1 MSKNVDLHNA
11 DNISILPDMMRRPSL
26 SESQEEV
33 LRILRK
39 SPNRMATLVEMRIN
53 HLVSQPGSR
62 LKEAYEMGFNVRK
75 VGTIPKYHFQGPEKS
90 KIFTRAAVWKLDVPE
105 FPRPGFLEEK
115 RQKMLEQSTPGEE
128 LPALVAT
135 AAIPIQV
142 DLFSPQANDAP
153 NHEEA
158 AI

>member
-26 SESQEEV
+26 NNSQEEV
-33 LRILRK
+33 FSVLKQKGRITLIELRFDYLI
-39 SPNRMATLVEMRIN
+39 PEPAARIDEIWE
-53 HLVSQPGSR
+53 
-62 LKEAYEMGFNVRK
+62 KGFNVRN
-75 VGTIPKYHFQGPEKS
+75 VRTIPEYLYKGQHKEKLF
-90 KIFTRAAVWKLDVPE
+90 KNVAEWQLDEP
-105 FPRPGFLEEK
+105 FWPRPGFLEAK
-115 RQKMLEQSTPGEE
+115 QQKMLEQSTHGEE

-153 NHEEA
+153 RTEEA